1 MRRTD
6 GGGKK
11 QGRVCAE
18 RVFCVG
24 AWRST
29 HFGRAPGLDRPPPP
43 PPPAL
48 AAPLALGGAG
58 RTPPFRLRG
67 PHDSCLRCSHV
78 TYQER
83 EPRAPSRLPRVS
95 QVGLGERDSHSGL
108 CGLKVCFGGAEISLG
123 ANLLNP
129 CLSPVAKRALS
140 PAGVPTSSVEEIA
153 GRGCFT

>member
-1 MRRTD
+1 MEEERN
-6 GGGKK
+6 GAECVLS
-11 QGRVCAE
+11 VCSA
-18 RVFCVG
+18 
-24 AWRST
+24 S
-29 HFGRAPGLDRPPPP
+29 APGGAHTSAG
-43 PPPAL
+43 PPAL
-48 AAPLALGGAG
+48 TVPRPRLGSPSCAGWG
-58 RTPPFRLRG
+58 RTGPPFRLRG
-67 PHDSCLRCSHV
+67 PHDSCLRCSRV

-140 PAGVPTSSVEEIA
+140 PAGVPASSVEEIA

>member
-1 MRRTD
+1 MEEERNRAECVLS
-6 GGGKK
+6 
-11 QGRVCAE
+11 VCSA
-18 RVFCVG
+18 
-24 AWRST
+24 S
-29 HFGRAPGLDRPPPP
+29 APGGAHTSAGPPALTVRPPPHP
-43 PPPAL
+43 PPWQ
-48 AAPLALGGAG
+48 PLLRWVGQDGP
-58 RTPPFRLRG
+58 PPFRLRG